1 MLTGYVCYYSKKME
15 YRVERDAPL
24 DYLEVHELRLAV
36 GWPSD
41 PERQRK
47 EIENCYANFSVRL
60 NGRLVGYLNVISDG
74 VSDALL
80 NNLIV
85 HPDYQRQGIGKSL
98 LETAVKEL
106 SKDGVMFFNLV
117 FKEELVP
124 FYKKCGFHIM
134 RAGIIDL
141 NGH

>member
-1 MLTGYVCYYSKKME
+1 MK
-15 YRVERDAPL
+15 YRVARDAPF
-24 DYLEVHELRLAV
+24 DYLEVHELRLAI
-36 GWPSD
+36 GWTSD

-60 NGRLVGYLNVISDG
+60 NGRLVGYLNAISDG

-85 HPDYQRQGIGKSL
+85 HPDYQRKGIGKSL

-106 SKDGVMFFNLV
+106 SEDGVRFFNIV

-134 RAGIIDL
+134 RSGIIDL
-141 NGH
+141 DAHL